1 MEINYDMILKYL
13 SVKKNL
19 NQFEGKKNIMNFSE
33 GFTPELKEIF
43 GDKFY
48 RLGITQSINNVN
60 VSFFTSVLTLL
71 QDNYVTLLENEE
83 NTFINKLIDELLEFV
98 NDNNLPKS
106 LEEIPKAV
114 LKKYIKDKDISI
126 WLMEIL
132 VNKLMVNFLIFDFK
146 TNQVYTVYPNDVMNP
161 WRPILMFAKY
171 DFSWEPIRNQEK
183 KYYSYNDNIIKKILL
198 GTQNIE
204 VKYYDSNIIK
214 KDYFL
219 LDNIREIIA
228 TDFKNNMSSIEE
240 EEVDNSEIEENSKTF
255 IKNADVKINKTK
267 LNKMTKEE
275 IINYINSLNIKTGIT
290 TKTTKKE
297 LIEIVMSN

>member
-161 WRPILMFAKY
+161 WRPILMFAKH
-171 DFSWEPIRNQEK
+171 DSSWEPIRNQEK

-255 IKNADVKINKTK
+255 IKNVDVKINKTK

>member
-33 GFTPELKEIF
+33 GFTPELKDIF

-60 VSFFTSVLTLL
+60 VSFFSSVLTLL

-161 WRPILMFAKY
+161 WRPILMFAKH
-171 DFSWEPIRNQEK
+171 DSSWEPIRNQEK

-240 EEVDNSEIEENSKTF
+240 EVENSETDENSKTF

-275 IINYINSLNIKTGIT
+275 IIIYINSLNIKTGIT

>member
-161 WRPILMFAKY
+161 WRPILMFAKH
-171 DFSWEPIRNQEK
+171 DSSWEPIRNQEK

-240 EEVDNSEIEENSKTF
+240 EVENSEIEENNKTF

>member
-161 WRPILMFAKY
+161 WRPILMFAKH
-171 DFSWEPIRNQEK
+171 DSSWEPIRNQEK

-240 EEVDNSEIEENSKTF
+240 EVENSETDENSKTY

-275 IINYINSLNIKTGIT
+275 IIIYINSLNIKTGIT